1 MTKFV
6 FKKNDGIYNG
16 FYCMGHAGFAKKGKP
31 DILCSAISV
40 LTINTVNYIEEIVK
54 DPIRLESNEETG
66 FIKLDFNGEP
76 KKESLLMLDSL
87 VFGLQN
93 LAAEYGDKYLS
104 VEFEEV

>member
-6 FKKNDGIYNG
+6 FKKNADRYNG

-31 DILCSAISV
+31 DILCSAISA
-40 LTINTVNYIEEIVK
+40 LTINTVNYIEEVAG
-54 DPIRLESNEETG
+54 DSVSVESNEETG

-76 KKESLLMLDSL
+76 KKESLIMLDSL
-87 VFGLQN
+87 VFGLKN